1 MCVHR
6 TFWNLLYI
14 IKYKIFVTPGS
25 PGGWVLE
32 PPGDPGAGNFFCW
45 NPRGVRGRG
54 IFLSPGGW
62 KHYSITNLA
71 HDFKSPFLDIEI
83 TMLLLEIIIVY
94 LENAWTFKQMITEGE
109 AAILLENKKGIKT

>member
-14 IKYKIFVTPGS
+14 IKYKIFVTPGF

-62 KHYSITNLA
+62 KHYFGQNVDYSCKVA
-71 HDFKSPFLDIEI
+71 HL
-83 TMLLLEIIIVY
+83 V
-94 LENAWTFKQMITEGE
+94 
-109 AAILLENKKGIKT
+109 